1 MTKHIIVA
9 TDNRGN
15 EAMYVGGDLTP
26 TKNHR
31 VRASE
36 IMSAA
41 DKHKIHFSHFAVN
54 RRVETW
60 PNKFEELLTRMPTI
74 ADMKK
79 QGGGICRACG
89 FLYLVTSS
97 GTVYEIAS
105 FGTTKWNY
113 YPEPKPTT
121 IDDDYPVAQGFN

>member
-1 MTKHIIVA
+1 MPKHIIIA
-9 TDNRGN
+9 TGKHDN
-15 EAMYVGGDLTP
+15 EALYVNGDLVP
-26 TKNHR
+26 TKEQLVHPR
-31 VRASE
+31 E
-36 IMSAA
+36 IAA
-41 DKHKIHFSHFAVN
+41 VAGSRQIRFSHYAVN
-54 RRVETW
+54 RIVKTW